1 MKLNDTNQ
9 FIKDSFQDII
19 DGKFNDKFSPEQIK
33 MMLEMSF
40 LYNHITFEFD
50 AIVFEYNDF
59 KLKFKLKLSNIN
71 DIIHSM
77 PMQIGEDEI
86 LSMIKNESVFKSCYR
101 SFLRDIKIDGILS

>member
-19 DGKFNDKFSPEQIK
+19 DGKFNDKFSPDQIK

-50 AIVFEYNDF
+50 AVLFEYNDV
-59 KLKFKLKLSNIN
+59 KLKISNIN
-71 DIIHSM
+71 ELIHSI
-77 PMQIGEDEI
+77 PGNVGEDEI
-86 LSMIKNESVFKSCYR
+86 LSMIRHESLFKSAYA
-101 SFLRDIKIDGILS
+101 SFLRDKKINTILNGTY